1 MTRTLTDDLRTL
13 AHSGPTDPGAVIA
26 DRAGHMVRAIR
37 RRRVARQTGMGAVG
51 VGTAAAVMIGV
62 SQPPGWLAGI
72 GDHVGPADGL
82 AAGPTGEATASPT
95 GAPTPTASPVDA
107 PTADPT
113 LEPTPPTVDGADLA
127 LPAGLTLVADR
138 YSIDLS
144 CGAEFTFATQT
155 AAGTMPSD
163 HLSPRFEPT
172 PGSATEPVH
181 IVNEYGRDTPGVI
194 GGGWARMTQAVVVT
208 SDGVVVGFGG
218 GTVGDGSMAEVH
230 QEFDITLPAL
240 QMCPT
245 TEPAG
250 LVYTV
255 YGISSEAGF
264 DGVQHTGTPTA
275 DDEHL
280 ATSWGLSIDLAT
292 GEQWF
297 GEPADRKTSVRDGL
311 TPMAS

>member
-1 MTRTLTDDLRTL
+1 
-13 AHSGPTDPGAVIA
+13 
-26 DRAGHMVRAIR
+26 
-37 RRRVARQTGMGAVG
+37 
-51 VGTAAAVMIGV
+51 MIGV
-62 SQPPGWLAGI
+62 SQSPGWLAGI
-72 GDHVGPADGL
+72 GD
-82 AAGPTGEATASPT
+82 PTGPGDGSTGDLTGEPTADPTGTATATPTTSPT
-95 GAPTPTASPVDA
+95 DA

-113 LEPTPPTVDGADLA
+113 VEPTPPTVDGTDPA

-138 YSIDLS
+138 YDIDLS

-155 AAGTMPSD
+155 AAGASAAD
-163 HLSPRFEPT
+163 HLTPRFDGA
-172 PGSATEPVH
+172 PGSATEPVR

-194 GGGWARMTQAVVVT
+194 GDGWARMTQAVVVT
-208 SDGVVVGFGG
+208 RDGVVVGFGG
-218 GTVGDGSMAEVH
+218 GTVGDGSMSEVR

-255 YGISSEAGF
+255 YGVSSEAGF
-264 DGVQHTGTPTA
+264 DGAQRTGTPTP

-280 ATSWGLSIDLAT
+280 TTSFGLSIDLAT

-297 GEPADRKTSVRDGL
+297 GEPADRAASLADG
-311 TPMAS
+311 TVPMAD